1 MKLSAHISRAT
12 VVALLAASAGAGVL
26 LALTAHR
33 ESEAVEAAEP
43 PTGVVPGSFRSS
55 AAQAPAAEAEV
66 PHRDPACSGDR
77 KLALDHSA
85 AGAPCDDLSHCR
97 KDLCTVRSTVNA
109 GPRAPHGSTGPADPL
124 VAG

>member
-33 ESEAVEAAEP
+33 ENEALEAAEP
-43 PTGVVPGSFRSS
+43 PTVVVPGSFRSS
-55 AAQAPAAEAEV
+55 AAQAPAAEAEASR
-66 PHRDPACSGDR
+66 RDSACKGDR
-77 KLALDHSA
+77 QLALGR
-85 AGAPCDDLSHCR
+85 GASRIPCDDLSHCR
-97 KDLCTVRSTVNA
+97 EDLCIVRSTVNA
-109 GPRAPHGSTGPADPL
+109 GPRAPHGSTGPAGPL